1 MPQPESAN
9 IDRTLWMDGAF
20 VPWGEATTH
29 VLSHS
34 HQRGSL
40 IFDFLRVVAA
50 ERGPALFRLREHVER
65 LERSAELMGL
75 PLQQDVDT
83 LCAATLATVAR
94 NPGVTDVKISAYLPS
109 IEVDV
114 VPLDDRVSVAIAA
127 YDPAADINA
136 HKPAPPGP
144 RPETLRLWVEKD
156 LHNRRKD
163 ILVPQAKV
171 AANYASPMLAKWRAR
186 RAGYDEV
193 LLTDATGCIAEA
205 PTSNVFLVE
214 AAGALVTPPA
224 EGVLHGVTRRSILEV
239 AVHDGLE
246 VREAPV
252 RPEDL
257 SAAAEVFLCGTSAF
271 VWPVTTLDDKPIGA
285 QAPGPVTRR
294 LRERLDRICA
304 GRDPAFERWLTYV
317 E

>member
-1 MPQPESAN
+1 MPLRETAN
-9 IDRTLWMDGAF
+9 IDRTLWIDGAF

-40 IFDFLRVVAA
+40 IFDLLRVVAA
-50 ERGPALFRLREHVER
+50 DRGPALFRLREHVER
-65 LERSAELMGL
+65 LQRSAELMGL

-83 LCAATLATVAR
+83 LCEATLATVAR

-109 IEVDV
+109 VEVDV
-114 VPLDDRVSVAIAA
+114 VPLDDHVSVAIAA
-127 YDPAADINA
+127 YDPAADISA
-136 HKPAPPGP
+136 HKAAPPRP
-144 RPETLRLWVEKD
+144 RPEALRLWVEKD

-186 RAGYDEV
+186 KAGYDEV
-193 LLTDATGCIAEA
+193 LLTDAAGCVAEG
-205 PTSNVFLVE
+205 PTSNVFLVD
-214 AAGALVTPPA
+214 AAGALLTPPA

-239 AVHDGLE
+239 AVHDGLQ
-246 VREAPV
+246 VREARV

-257 SAAAEVFLCGTSAF
+257 SAAAEVFLCSTSTF
-271 VWPVTTLDDKPIGA
+271 VWPVAAVDDEPIGA
-285 QAPGPVTRR
+285 QVPGPVTRR
-294 LRERLDRICA
+294 LRERLDQICA
-304 GRDPAFERWLTYV
+304 GRDPVFEHWLAYV

>member
-1 MPQPESAN
+1 MPLRETARINRSLW
-9 IDRTLWMDGAF
+9 IDGVF

-50 ERGPALFRLREHVER
+50 DRGPALFRLREHVER
-65 LERSAELMGL
+65 LQRSAELMGL
-75 PLQQDVDT
+75 PLRQDVDT
-83 LCAATLATVAR
+83 LCAATVATVAR
-94 NPGVTDVKISAYLPS
+94 NPGATDVKISAYLPA

-127 YDPAADINA
+127 YEPAADIQA
-136 HKPAPPGP
+136 HKPAPPRP
-144 RPETLRLWVEKD
+144 RPETLRVWIEKD

-163 ILVPQAKV
+163 ILTPQAKV

-186 RAGYDEV
+186 KAGYDEV
-193 LLTDATGCIAEA
+193 LLTDASGHIAEG
-205 PTSNVFLVE
+205 PTSNVFVVD

-239 AVHDGLE
+239 AIHDGLE

-252 RPEDL
+252 RPEAL
-257 SAAAEVFLCGTSAF
+257 GAAAEVFLCGSSAF
-271 VWPVTTLDDKPIGA
+271 VYPVASVDDKPVGA
-285 QAPGPVTRR
+285 EAPGPVTRR
-294 LRERLDRICA
+294 LLERLGQICA
-304 GRDPAFERWLTYV
+304 GRDADFERWLTYV

>member
-1 MPQPESAN
+1 MPQREIAK
-9 IDRTLWMDGAF
+9 IDRTLWIDGAF

-40 IFDFLRVVAA
+40 IFDFLRVVAPD
-50 ERGPALFRLREHVER
+50 RGPALFRLREHVER
-65 LERSAELMGL
+65 LQRSAELMGL
-75 PLQQDVDT
+75 PLQQDADT

-94 NPGVTDVKISAYLPS
+94 NPGATDVKISAYLPS

-114 VPLDDRVSVAIAA
+114 VPLDDHVSVAIAA
-127 YDPAADINA
+127 YDPVADITA
-136 HKPAPPGP
+136 HKAVPPRP

-156 LHNRRKD
+156 LRTRRKD
-163 ILVPQAKV
+163 ILTPQAKV

-186 RAGYDEV
+186 DAGYDEV
-193 LLTDATGCIAEA
+193 LLTDAAGCVAEG
-205 PTSNVFLVE
+205 PTTNVFLVD

-239 AVHDGLE
+239 AAHDGLQ
-246 VREAPV
+246 VREARM

-271 VWPVTTLDDKPIGA
+271 VCPVATVDDKPIGA
-285 QAPGPVTRR
+285 EAPGPVTRR
-294 LRERLDRICA
+294 LRERLEQICA

>member
-1 MPQPESAN
+1 MPLRETAQ
-9 IDRTLWMDGAF
+9 IDRTLWIDGAF

-50 ERGPALFRLREHVER
+50 DRGPALFRLREHVER
-65 LERSAELMGL
+65 LQRSAELMGL
-75 PLQQDVDT
+75 PLKQDVNS
-83 LCAATLATVAR
+83 LCAATVATVAR
-94 NPGVTDVKISAYLPS
+94 NPGATDVKISAYLPS
-109 IEVDV
+109 IEADV
-114 VPLDDRVSVAIAA
+114 VPADDHVAVAIAA
-127 YDPAADINA
+127 YEPAADIFA
-136 HKPAPPGP
+136 HKATPP
-144 RPETLRLWVEKD
+144 RPRPDTLRLWVEKS
-156 LHNRRKD
+156 LQNRRKE
-163 ILVPQAKV
+163 ILTPQAKV

-186 RAGYDEV
+186 SAGYDEV
-193 LLTDATGCIAEA
+193 LLTDASGGIAEG
-205 PTSNVFLVE
+205 PTSNVFLVD

-246 VREAPV
+246 VREARV

-257 SAAAEVFLCGTSAF
+257 AAAAEVFLCGTSAF
-271 VWPVTTLDDKPIGA
+271 VWPVASVDDKPIGA
-285 QAPGPVTRR
+285 DVPGPVTAR
-294 LRERLDRICA
+294 LRERLAQICA
-304 GRDPAFERWLTYV
+304 GRAADFEHWLTYV